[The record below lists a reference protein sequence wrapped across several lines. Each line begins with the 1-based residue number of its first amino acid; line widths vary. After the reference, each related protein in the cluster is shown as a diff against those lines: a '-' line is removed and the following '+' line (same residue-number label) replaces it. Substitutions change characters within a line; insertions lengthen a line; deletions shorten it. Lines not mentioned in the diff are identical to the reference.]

1 MSRRNAALD
10 AISSFFQS
18 LIDRPQVIV
27 GALVGSLALLY
38 SGLFRGIGAFISKFT
53 TPILM
58 GWWFYSR
65 SDNPNKLNVTLNIV
79 SNDQLD
85 IDTIVADKLL
95 TDVYK
100 NHFIAQ
106 LLKLAAKRTTIDNPL
121 ITLRYKPRHE
131 RWFSLSNKSE
141 AQLYEAIYNPLISE
155 VSEKTNNIFSF
166 MGAIGIRMRS
176 FRFVLALT
184 YERGIPGRDQHFR
197 CMMIAEDAL
206 LNLPDKCPP
215 IDHQQYETRH
225 RTLQCI
231 AAAYRRHP
239 ERFGTVKF
247 WLPESWMAE
256 LCGEGASTVAS
267 RIGA

>member
-1 MSRRNAALD
+1 MD
-10 AISSFFQS
+10 AFVNFFQN
-18 LIDRPQVIV
+18 LVDRPQVIV
-27 GALVGSLALLY
+27 GAIAGSLALLY
-38 SGLFRGIGAFISKFT
+38 SGVFRGIGAFISRFT

-65 SDNPNKLNVTLNIV
+65 SDNPNKLNVTLNIISDV
-79 SNDQLD
+79 HLD
-85 IDTIVADKLL
+85 IDTVVADKLL

-106 LLKLAAKRTTIDNPL
+106 LLKLAAKRTTAENPL
-121 ITLRYKPRHE
+121 ITLRYKPRHK
-131 RWFSLSNKSE
+131 RWFRFSNKTE

-166 MGAIGIRMRS
+166 MGAIGVPMRS

-197 CMMIAEDAL
+197 CMMIAEDSLLAL
-206 LNLPDKCPP
+206 PAVCPP
-215 IDHQQYETRH
+215 VDHPQYTTRH

-231 AAAYRRHP
+231 ADSYQRHP
-239 ERFGTVKF
+239 ERFGVVKF
-247 WLPESWMAE
+247 WLPEAWMPE
-256 LCGEGASTVAS
+256 LTTTSLSGGAK
-267 RIGA
+267 RGA

>member
-1 MSRRNAALD
+1 MD
-10 AISSFFQS
+10 AIASFFQS

-38 SGLFRGIGAFISKFT
+38 SGLFRGLGSFVSKFT
-53 TPILM
+53 TPILV
-58 GWWFYSR
+58 GWWFHSR
-65 SDNPNKLNVTLNIV
+65 SNNPNKLNVTLNIV
-79 SNDQLD
+79 SKDHLD
-85 IDTIVADKLL
+85 IDTVVADRLL

-106 LLKLAAKRTTIDNPL
+106 LLKLAAKRTTRDNPL

-131 RWFSLSNKSE
+131 RWFSLSNKTE

-155 VSEKTNNIFSF
+155 VSEKTNNVFSF
-166 MGAIGIRMRS
+166 MGAIGIPMRS

-206 LNLPDKCPP
+206 LNLPAVCPP
-215 IDHQQYETRH
+215 IDHPQYETRH

-231 AAAYRRHP
+231 AAAYQRHP
-239 ERFGTVKF
+239 ERFGVVKF
-247 WLPESWMAE
+247 WLPESWMSE
-256 LCGEGASTVAS
+256 LRGEPSRGGAS
-267 RIGA
+267 RMGA